1 MKRRQIVGIANAVL
15 VIGLAVSVIG
25 LVAVFSA
32 PENPAAI
39 GRLGGP
45 GAPVTVSP
53 DPLPAAP
60 VVFSGGHMDQ
70 DDRRDQGDARLS
82 LRDSAAA
89 AHRYPWAGPWQGET
103 RTDLWVNAPRFSGST
118 SPPEASPANLS
129 VEQ

>member
-70 DDRRDQGDARLS
+70 DDRRDQGDARLY
-82 LRDSAAA
+82 LRDAAAA
-89 AHRYPWAGPWQGET
+89 AHRYPWAGAWQGET